1 MTKTGVCMAAILAM
15 SIAACGSRRGA
26 APTAVS
32 TSTASAATTAVTIST
47 SPPSTATA
55 TTADPRFQ
63 ERVLSLE
70 GSKAV
75 IRFDEGVP
83 EELLATIADTV
94 PMARSALG
102 DSGPL
107 TVHVYASADDY
118 VSAIVAGANKT
129 PDAVRAYLE
138 GGSHISEASP
148 GAIWVWV
155 PNFRRQSADSQR
167 ISIFHEYFHTVALKF
182 SNNRAL
188 GPPTGTRGSPRWLF
202 EGSARY
208 FEFVS
213 GEMFGYKSLF
223 GATDLASNIKV
234 QIRQVK
240 TRSYGPLASYEG
252 GGAPPSGGG
261 SPQHELGAL
270 ATDYLVR
277 TYGMDKVKRDYWV
290 AMGNSDWRGAFATV
304 FGVSVEQFYADFE
317 AYRSTF

>member
-1 MTKTGVCMAAILAM
+1 
-15 SIAACGSRRGA
+15 
-26 APTAVS
+26 
-32 TSTASAATTAVTIST
+32 
-47 SPPSTATA
+47 
-55 TTADPRFQ
+55 
-63 ERVLSLE
+63 
-70 GSKAV
+70 
-75 IRFDEGVP
+75 
-83 EELLATIADTV
+83 LATIADTV

-304 FGVSVEQFYADFE
+304 FGVPSNSSTPTSRRIGRRSEPVGARLTHHARSQFPRAPGTATLGGTGRPPGALSACGAPSCSWIAPIRWSVRRPNPCVPPSPRGGTSRPAE
-317 AYRSTF
+317 S